1 MNDQM
6 DADFDRAE
14 VTLRLLAWV
23 IMWMGDRKKIG
34 LGGYEQTDF
43 FPVLKSFSV
52 RKRSGYVLFWE
63 KVLYCIKSYLFSLGA
78 WACTGVGSIIL

>member
-34 LGGYEQTDF
+34 LGGYEQTF
-43 FPVLKSFSV
+43 FSSA
-52 RKRSGYVLFWE
+52 
-63 KVLYCIKSYLFSLGA
+63 KVFFC
-78 WACTGVGSIIL
+78 